1 MDFSD
6 HIQPA
11 ANDLAGHAAAAR
23 SNRLDELYGQL
34 PAWLLD
40 DAKRLQRH
48 ERFHAA
54 VTLYAE
60 RVLKNF
66 RKLPFLAR
74 IMSGE
79 ARYLLCT
86 ALIAYHYTRNP
97 LLPDTYATV
106 SRLQHFATRFQIASP
121 NRVVALLALMQ
132 FAGAVQTSRSQTDRR
147 VKLVDFSEAAIA
159 HGDKMALG
167 TLLPLRLLSPHD
179 YEQAWNNIPGFRGR
193 YYSECLR
200 LYSDAR
206 FVALLTEIDMLSTQ
220 DAAGELKFKL
230 WLGLANHATDAPPIL
245 AFPYGQIARE
255 FGVSRAHVRRIFEKC
270 QEKNLLILHQPGGLG
285 VEFLPAFSEALLN
298 FVSLEI
304 ALMMRAADFAMTETA
319 TPGSMAWLHNDDG
332 AIIKR

>member
-1 MDFSD
+1 MNFSD
-6 HIQPA
+6 DTQPA
-11 ANDLAGHAAAAR
+11 ANEAAGQAAGTEP
-23 SNRLDELYGQL
+23 NRLDRLYGQL
-34 PAWLLD
+34 PSWLID

-86 ALIAYHYTRNP
+86 ALIAYHYTGNP
-97 LLPDTYATV
+97 QHPETCATV

-121 NRVVALLALMQ
+121 NRVTALLALMQ
-132 FAGAVQTSRSQTDRR
+132 FAGAVRTMRSEIDRR
-147 VKLVDFSEAAIA
+147 VKLVDFSEPAIA
-159 HGDKMALG
+159 HGDKMAQG
-167 TLLPLRLLSPHD
+167 TLLPLKLLSPHD
-179 YEQAWNNIPGFRGR
+179 YEQAWETVSGFRGR
-193 YYSECLR
+193 YYSECLH
-200 LYSDAR
+200 LYRDAR

-220 DAAGELKFKL
+220 DAAGELKFML
-230 WLGLANHATDAPPIL
+230 WVGLANRPADAPPVL

-255 FGVSRAHVRRIFEKC
+255 LGVSRAHVRRIFEKC
-270 QEKNLLILHQPGGLG
+270 QEKNLLILHQPGGLS
-285 VEFLPAFSEALLN
+285 VELLPAFSEALLA
-298 FVSLEI
+298 FVALEM
-304 ALMMRAADFAMTETA
+304 ALMMRAADFALTETA

-332 AIIKR
+332 VVTKR